1 MNRYYDQILD
11 VLREPAREEVMR
23 LMKQIPVSALT
34 AEELIGLIAY
44 YRPIVERLQ
53 ATEQPAADLKLLRSG
68 RRAKS

>member
-23 LMKQIPVSALT
+23 LMGQIPISTLT
-34 AEELIGLIAY
+34 AEELIGLSAY

-53 ATEQPAADLKLLRSG
+53 APERPVAELRLMRS
-68 RRAKS
+68 